1 MTAPISASVTAAGT
15 SAVLASLLPVLACPA
30 CRATL
35 RMTDDALA
43 CSSCQRVY
51 AVSGDVPILLDE
63 ASKSEIA
70 AFRNDAENVR
80 LRQQLTSG
88 GIARLV
94 DFIRPPHP
102 FAYTRRRINHA
113 KRIAFS
119 RLASASADLQ
129 APRFLDIGSGILGGL
144 NHSGLS
150 AHVRAHLLPLEIA
163 PTSGVGVV
171 GDAHKLPFR
180 DDSLDGA
187 LIQGVLEHV
196 RDPIQVVAEIFRALK
211 PGAPVFAEV
220 PFIQHY
226 HLDPVDY
233 RRWTH
238 YGFEQLFAGFACDDA
253 GVNAGPAS
261 ALTDMLTEFPAL
273 LFRSPALYW
282 GTKLVSGWLFAPIQ
296 LLDAVWGF
304 APRAHVMAG
313 AVYFMGHKP
322 VKDP

>member
-1 MTAPISASVTAAGT
+1 MSAQTPIAEGVNRSATVTA
-15 SAVLASLLPVLACPA
+15 LLPILACPT
-30 CRATL
+30 CRGSLSLSATSL
-35 RMTDDALA
+35 
-43 CSSCQRVY
+43 SCASCGETYPV
-51 AVSGDVPILLDE
+51 VGDVPVLLDP
-63 ASKSEIA
+63 ASKAELA

-88 GIARLV
+88 GMAKVV
-94 DFIRPPHP
+94 DLIRPPHP
-102 FAYTRRRINHA
+102 FAYTRRRVNRA

-119 RLASASADLQ
+119 ELAAASAHDPNA
-129 APRFLDIGSGILGGL
+129 RFLDIGSGILGGL

-150 AHVRAHLLPLEIA
+150 AHVRSHLLPLEIA

-180 DDSLDGA
+180 NDSFDGA

-196 RDPIQVVAEIFRALK
+196 REPSLVVAEIFRTLK

-238 YGFEQLFAGFACDDA
+238 YGFEQLFGEYVCDDV
-253 GVNAGPAS
+253 GVAAGPAS

-273 LFRSPALYW
+273 LFESPALYW
-282 GTKLVSGWLFAPIQ
+282 GTKVLSGWLFAPVQ
-296 LLDAVWGF
+296 LLDVLWGS

-313 AVYFMGHKP
+313 AVYFLGRKP
-322 VKDP
+322 ELHT

>member
-1 MTAPISASVTAAGT
+1 MSAPATTTDGVTR
-15 SAVLASLLPVLACPA
+15 LATVEALIPVLACPT
-30 CRATL
+30 CRASLSLTAATL
-35 RMTDDALA
+35 TCTA
-43 CSSCQRVY
+43 CGQQYPV
-51 AVSGDVPILLDE
+51 VGDVPVLLDPSSQ
-63 ASKSEIA
+63 AEIA
-70 AFRNDAENVR
+70 GFRNDAENVR

-88 GIARLV
+88 GMVKLV
-94 DFIRPPHP
+94 DLIRPPHP
-102 FAYTRRRINHA
+102 FAFTRRRVNHA

-119 RLASASADLQ
+119 QLAAASANDPNA
-129 APRFLDIGSGILGGL
+129 RFLDIGSGILGGL

-150 AHVRAHLLPLEIA
+150 AHVRSHLLPLEIA

-180 DDSLDGA
+180 NDSLDGA

-196 RDPIQVVAEIFRALK
+196 RDPIQVVAEIFRTLK
-211 PGAPVFAEV
+211 PGAPVYAEV

-238 YGFEQLFAGFACDDA
+238 YGFGKLFGDYVCDDV
-253 GVNAGPAS
+253 GVAAGPAS

-282 GTKLVSGWLFAPIQ
+282 GAKVVSGWLFSPIQ
-296 LLDAVWGF
+296 LLDAVWGA

-313 AVYFMGHKP
+313 AVYVLGRKP
-322 VKDP
+322 ASQT

>member
-1 MTAPISASVTAAGT
+1 MTAPISASVPTADIST
-15 SAVLASLLPVLACPA
+15 VLTSLLPTLACPA
-30 CRATL
+30 CRAALDRTG
-35 RMTDDALA
+35 DALT
-43 CSSCQRVY
+43 CTSCLRSY

-63 ASKSEIA
+63 ESKSEIA
-70 AFRNDAENVR
+70 RFRHDAENVR
-80 LRQQLTSG
+80 LRQQLASG
-88 GIARLV
+88 GLARLV
-94 DFIRPPHP
+94 DVIRPPHP
-102 FAYTRRRINHA
+102 FAFTRRRVNHA

-119 RLASASADLQ
+119 RLASTSADVKV
-129 APRFLDIGSGILGGL
+129 PRFLDIGSGILGGL

-150 AHVRAHLLPLEIA
+150 QHVRSHLLPLEIA

-196 RDPIQVVAEIFRALK
+196 RDPIQVVEEIFRALK

-238 YGFEQLFAGFACDDA
+238 YGFEKLFAGFTCDDV
-253 GVNAGPAS
+253 GVAAGPAS

-282 GTKLVSGWLFAPIQ
+282 GAKLVSGWLFAPIQ
-296 LLDAVWGF
+296 LLDAVWGS

-313 AVYFMGHKP
+313 AVYFLGRKP
-322 VKDP
+322 VRQP

>member
-1 MTAPISASVTAAGT
+1 MIQTNVDVQRT
-15 SAVLASLLPVLACPA
+15 SRSPAFDALLPALACPT
-30 CRATL
+30 CRAALTL
-35 RMTDDALA
+35 REATLTCAG
-43 CSSCQRVY
+43 CGQTY
-51 AVSGDVPILLDE
+51 EVSGDVPVLLDP
-63 ASKSEIA
+63 ASQAEIA
-70 AFRNDAENVR
+70 GFRNDAENVK

-88 GIARLV
+88 GLARLV
-94 DFIRPPHP
+94 DLIRPPHP
-102 FAYTRRRINHA
+102 FAFTRRTVNHA

-119 RLASASADLQ
+119 RLAAATDGQPNS
-129 APRFLDIGSGILGGL
+129 RFLDIGSGILGGL

-150 AHVRAHLLPLEIA
+150 AHVRGNLLPLEIA
-163 PTSGVGVV
+163 PTRGVGVV

-180 DDSLDGA
+180 DSSLDGA
-187 LIQGVLEHV
+187 LIQGVMEHV
-196 RDPIQVVAEIFRALK
+196 RDPIQVVAEIFRTLR

-238 YGFEQLFAGFACDDA
+238 YGFEQLFAQFSCDDV
-253 GVNAGPAS
+253 GVAAGPAS

-282 GTKLVSGWLFAPIQ
+282 GTKLVSGWLFAPLQ
-296 LLDAVWGF
+296 LLDALWGS

-313 AVYFMGHKP
+313 AVYFLGRKP
-322 VKDP
+322 GSPS

>member
-1 MTAPISASVTAAGT
+1 MSAPAKPADRINESAALAA
-15 SAVLASLLPVLACPA
+15 LLPALACPT
-30 CRATL
+30 CRGSL
-35 RMTDDALA
+35 
-43 CSSCQRVY
+43 SSSSASLYCASCEQTYPVI
-51 AVSGDVPILLDE
+51 GDVPLLLDP
-63 ASKSEIA
+63 ASRAEIA
-70 AFRNDAENVR
+70 TFRNDAENVK
-80 LRQQLTSG
+80 LRQKVTAG
-88 GIARLV
+88 GIAKVV
-94 DFIRPPHP
+94 DMIRPPHP
-102 FAYTRRRINHA
+102 FAYTRRRVNHV

-119 RLASASADLQ
+119 ALAEASAHVPNA
-129 APRFLDIGSGILGGL
+129 RFLDIGSGILGGL

-150 AHVRAHLLPLEIA
+150 AHVRSHLLPLEIA

-196 RDPIQVVAEIFRALK
+196 RDPIRVVGEIFRTLK

-238 YGFEQLFAGFACDDA
+238 YGFEKLFEEYVRDDA
-253 GVNAGPAS
+253 GVAAGPAS

-273 LFRSPALYW
+273 LFRSPVLYW
-282 GTKLVSGWLFAPIQ
+282 GTKVVSGWLFSPVQ
-296 LLDAVWGF
+296 LLDALWGS

-313 AVYFMGHKP
+313 AVYFLGRKP
-322 VKDP
+322 ESRS